1 LDTFGKPSTR
11 RRRRRR
17 RVAPRWFRLYYAR
30 VIEY

>member
-1 LDTFGKPSTR
+1 LDTFGKPST
-11 RRRRRR
+11 RRRRR